1 MKILLIQPG
10 FGQGLGFQRT
20 ALVEPLGLEMVA
32 SSLLERG
39 HEVRI
44 LDLRIEK
51 NLEKT
56 VRDFAPSLCGINC
69 SFTIDVYKTSGEIG
83 SEVELVP
90 STLED
95 GALGSGHGG

>member
-1 MKILLIQPG
+1 MKVLLIQPG

-32 SSLLERG
+32 SGLLARG
-39 HEVRI
+39 HEVGI

-51 NLEKT
+51 NLE
-56 VRDFAPSLCGINC
+56 PSLERFSPALCGISC
-69 SFTIDVYKTSGEIG
+69 SFTIDVYQTLGKIE
-83 SEVELVP
+83 SEGGLVF

-95 GALGSGHGG
+95 GAVGAGHGR